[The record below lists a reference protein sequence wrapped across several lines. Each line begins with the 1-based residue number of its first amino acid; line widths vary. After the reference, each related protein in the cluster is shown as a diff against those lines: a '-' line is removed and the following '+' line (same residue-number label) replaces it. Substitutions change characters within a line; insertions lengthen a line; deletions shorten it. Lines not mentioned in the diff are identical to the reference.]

1 MVDGRR
7 LDDMSADID
16 EAAARWHLAQ
26 ADDDMDWA
34 AFTDWLEADPRHRD
48 AYDAMALLDDRIDAA
63 GPALHTRAADPLP
76 ERRIARWG
84 PWSAIAAVVIAAVT
98 SQRQNL
104 RPIVR
109 TFAASGL
116 RLPSSAAMRPTTS
129 PQPII
134 VARSTPSS
142 SATNSGPGVGGTS
155 ECVIVAP
162 ATIASTQSR

>member
-63 GPALHTRAADPLP
+63 GPALHARAADPLP
-76 ERRIARWG
+76 ERRISRWG
-84 PWSAIAAVVIAAVT
+84 PWSAIAAVVIAAVLGLLYQGGALA
-98 SQRQNL
+98 SRRSSPIAPVPDRCGRSGWSMGRVRSW
-104 RPIVR
+104 RPAAC
-109 TFAASGL
+109 FAC
-116 RLPSSAAMRPTTS
+116 RPR
-129 PQPII
+129 
-134 VARSTPSS
+134 ANR
-142 SATNSGPGVGGTS
+142 
-155 ECVIVAP
+155 
-162 ATIASTQSR
+162 R